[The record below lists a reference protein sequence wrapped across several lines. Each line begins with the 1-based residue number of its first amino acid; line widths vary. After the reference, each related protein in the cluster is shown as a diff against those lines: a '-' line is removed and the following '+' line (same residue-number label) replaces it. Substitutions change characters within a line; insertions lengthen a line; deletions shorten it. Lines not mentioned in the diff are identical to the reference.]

1 MKAAIVT
8 LAALLVTA
16 SPAVAQD
23 PCPPE
28 LAQAREALKAAQASA
43 PEPRTLAGQRQQE
56 VQAPRGQE
64 VQAPRGQEVQAPR
77 GQEIQA
83 PREQEVQAPRGQ
95 EVQAPRGQEV
105 QAPRGQ
111 EIQAP
116 RGQDVQASP
125 RGQEIQAPR
134 AREHTA
140 ARMAIEE
147 SEAACKAGDMT
158 KSAAKAREALKLLG
172 R

>member
-1 MKAAIVT
+1 MKLAIVT

-56 VQAPRGQE
+56 VQAPREQE

-83 PREQEVQAPRGQ
+83 PREQE
-95 EVQAPRGQEV
+95 
-105 QAPRGQ
+105 
-111 EIQAP
+111 
-116 RGQDVQASP
+116 VQASP

-158 KSAAKAREALKLLG
+158 KSAAEAREALKLLG

>member
-1 MKAAIVT
+1 MKLAIVT

-56 VQAPRGQE
+56 VQAPREQE

-83 PREQEVQAPRGQ
+83 PREQEVH
-95 EVQAPRGQEV
+95 
-105 QAPRGQ
+105 
-111 EIQAP
+111 
-116 RGQDVQASP
+116 ASP

-140 ARMAIEE
+140 AGMAIEE
-147 SEAACKAGDMT
+147 SEAACKAGDLT

>member
-28 LAQAREALKAAQASA
+28 LAQAREALKASQASE
-43 PEPRTLAGQRQQE
+43 PQPRTLAGQRQQE

-77 GQEIQA
+77 GQEVQA
-83 PREQEVQAPRGQ
+83 PREQEV
-95 EVQAPRGQEV
+95 
-105 QAPRGQ
+105 
-111 EIQAP
+111 QAP

-134 AREHTA
+134 AREHTP
-140 ARMAIEE
+140 ARAAIEE

>member
-8 LAALLVTA
+8 LAALLGTV

-23 PCPPE
+23 SCPPE
-28 LAQAREALKAAQASA
+28 LAQAREALKAAQASE
-43 PEPRTLAGQRQQE
+43 PQPRTLAGQRQQE

-77 GQEIQA
+77 
-83 PREQEVQAPRGQ
+83 EQEVQAPRGQ

-111 EIQAP
+111 EVQAP

-140 ARMAIEE
+140 ARTAIEE
-147 SEAACKAGDMT
+147 SEAACKVGDMT
-158 KSAAKAREALKLLG
+158 KSATKAREALKLLG